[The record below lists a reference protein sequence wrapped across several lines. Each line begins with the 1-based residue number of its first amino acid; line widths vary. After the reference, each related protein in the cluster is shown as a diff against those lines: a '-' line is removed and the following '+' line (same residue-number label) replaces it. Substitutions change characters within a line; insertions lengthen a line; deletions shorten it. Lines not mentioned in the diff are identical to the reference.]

1 MSKGVLGRF
10 FWKRFFCPVFHGVI
24 EYFQKN
30 QEKFQ
35 NSKSAQNWSPK
46 CPNVFWTCF
55 GAIFPIFLP
64 SVPWSHRNFSKKSK
78 KFQNSKIAQNCSQKF
93 PNVFWACF
101 GAIFPIFFAQC
112 SMQGFSGF
120 LDLKIWVQFSGLK
133 IKSSVFRNN
142 TQQTFSL
149 HSRHCQYTQPHFRL
163 SRLKIISSDSR
174 TQKYE
179 FSFLDLKKLNS
190 VFRT

>member
-10 FWKRFFCPVFHGVI
+10 FWKRFFFAQCSMESSKFLKKI
-24 EYFQKN
+24 KK
-30 QEKFQ
+30 KFQ
-35 NSKSAQNWSPK
+35 NSKSAQNCSQK
-46 CPNVFWTCF
+46 CPNVFWT
-55 GAIFPIFLP
+55 
-64 SVPWSHRNFSKKSK
+64 
-78 KFQNSKIAQNCSQKF
+78 
-93 PNVFWACF
+93 CF

-120 LDLKIWVQFSGLK
+120 LDFKIWVQFSGLK

-149 HSRHCQYTQPHFRL
+149 HSRHCQYTQSHFRL
-163 SRLKIISSDSR
+163 SRPKIISSDSR
-174 TQKYE
+174 TQKYD